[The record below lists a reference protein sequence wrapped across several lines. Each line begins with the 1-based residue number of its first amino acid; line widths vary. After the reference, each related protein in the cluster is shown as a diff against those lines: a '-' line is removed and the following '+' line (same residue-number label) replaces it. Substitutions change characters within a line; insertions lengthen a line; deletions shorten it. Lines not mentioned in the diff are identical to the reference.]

1 MMTLTNFNNLYSY
14 KYDAFGRDSW
24 RVLRLDELGQY
35 QGDCEDYALSVLF
48 YVICK
53 KSWLRFWFLLL
64 MFEAKLCY
72 VTTKNGGGHAVLRFG
87 DMYID
92 NWTQDWVSKAQMERL
107 GHQFHDWKFIPT
119 TVAIKMV
126 MAKLRG

>member
-1 MMTLTNFNNLYSY
+1 MQLEKFNSLYSY

-24 RVLRLDELGQY
+24 RALRLDKLGQY

-48 YVICK
+48 YVVSRE
-53 KSWLRFWFLLL
+53 SWLRFWMLLL

-92 NWTQDWVSKAQMERL
+92 NWTQDWVSKAQMKEL
-107 GHQFHDWKFIPT
+107 GHQFHNWKFIPT
-119 TVAIKMV
+119 TVAIRMM

>member
-1 MMTLTNFNNLYSY
+1 MQLEKFNSLYSY

-24 RVLRLDELGQY
+24 RVLRLDKLGQY

-48 YVICK
+48 YVVSRE
-53 KSWLRFWFLLL
+53 SWLRFWMLLL

-92 NWTQDWVSKAQMERL
+92 NWTQDWVSKAQMKEL
-107 GHQFHDWKFIPT
+107 GHQFHNWKFIPT
-119 TVAIKMV
+119 TVAIRMM

>member
-1 MMTLTNFNNLYSY
+1 MTLTNFNNLYDY
-14 KYDAFGRDSW
+14 KPDIMGRDLW
-24 RVLRLDELGQY
+24 FVIKPNIETGLY

-53 KSWLRFWFLLL
+53 KSWLRFWMLLF

-92 NWTQDWVSKAQMERL
+92 NWTQDWVSKAQMEKL
-107 GHQFHDWKFIPT
+107 GHQFHNWKFIPT